1 MRKTIVRIMAFAALA
16 GGLTGCT
23 GFGGLSE
30 NLGESIASQ
39 RDPEVV
45 RDGAPSYLILA
56 DTLARR
62 SPEDADPQFT
72 AGRLYGTYAD
82 SFVED
87 PERRRILSQTAY
99 DYAHTGLCL
108 RLEEVCAALD
118 GRFPAFRDAVNET
131 VEDEDD
137 AETLYRFAAVWAGWL
152 RARSD
157 DYSALAELPK
167 LEAAFER
174 VIKLAPEI
182 DHGFAH
188 VYQGVL
194 LAQRPAAMGGD
205 PEEARA
211 HFERAIELSDERNL
225 MAKALFAEHYARL
238 VYDRELHDRLVT
250 EVIEADPVAD
260 DLTLS
265 NRLAQE
271 RARELRSSADS
282 FF

>member
-1 MRKTIVRIMAFAALA
+1 MRNTFVRTIALAALVA
-16 GGLTGCT
+16 GLAGCT

-30 NLGESIASQ
+30 SLGESIASQ
-39 RDPEVV
+39 SDPQVV

-62 SPEDADPQFT
+62 SPDDAGAQFT
-72 AGRLYGTYAD
+72 AGRLYGTYAG

-99 DYAHTGLCL
+99 DYARSGLCL
-108 RLEEVCAALD
+108 RLEAVCGALD
-118 GRFPAFRDAVNET
+118 GRFPAFQAAVKNR
-131 VEDEDD
+131 VDD
-137 AETLYRFAAVWAGWL
+137 ADEAEHLYRFATVWAGWL

-157 DYSALAELPK
+157 DYAALADLPK
-167 LEAAFER
+167 LEVAFDR
-174 VIKLAPEI
+174 VIEITPEI

-188 VYQGVL
+188 VYKGVL
-194 LAQRPAAMGGD
+194 LSQRPAALGGE
-205 PEEARA
+205 PEKARA
-211 HFERAIELSDERNL
+211 HFERAIGISDGRNL
-225 MAKALFAEHYARL
+225 MAKALYAENYARL

-250 EVIEADPVAD
+250 EVIEADPSAG

>member
-1 MRKTIVRIMAFAALA
+1 MRNMSPWGVALA
-16 GGLTGCT
+16 TLLATATGCT
-23 GFGGLSE
+23 GFGGIAES
-30 NLGESIASQ
+30 LGDSIASQ
-39 RDPEVV
+39 RDPELV

-62 SPEDADPQFT
+62 SPDDADAQFT
-72 AGRLYGTYAD
+72 AGRLYGTYAG

-87 PERRRILSQTAY
+87 SERQLILSQTAY
-99 DYAHTGLCL
+99 DYARTGLCL
-108 RLEEVCAALD
+108 RLEDVCAALD
-118 GRFPAFRDAVNET
+118 GRFPAFQTAVNET
-131 VEDEDD
+131 VDDEDE
-137 AETLYRFAAVWAGWL
+137 AHSLYRFAAVWAGWL

-157 DYSALAELPK
+157 DYAALADLPK

-174 VIKLAPEI
+174 VIGIAPEI

-194 LAQRPAAMGGD
+194 LSQRPASLGGK
-205 PEEARA
+205 PEQARA

-225 MAKALFAEHYARL
+225 MAKALFAENYARL

-271 RARELRSSADS
+271 RAQELRSSADS

>member
-1 MRKTIVRIMAFAALA
+1 MRNTIVARVALGA
-16 GGLTGCT
+16 LLATATGCT
-23 GFGGLSE
+23 GLGGISE
-30 NLGESIASQ
+30 SLGESIASQ
-39 RDPEVV
+39 RDPEIV

-62 SPEDADPQFT
+62 SPDDAGAQFT
-72 AGRLYGTYAD
+72 AGRLYGTYAG

-99 DYAHTGLCL
+99 DYARSGLCL

-118 GRFPAFRDAVNET
+118 GRFPAFLTAVTDT

-137 AETLYRFAAVWAGWL
+137 AEGLYRFAAVWASWMQ
-152 RARSD
+152 ARSD
-157 DYSALAELPK
+157 DYAALADLPK
-167 LEAAFER
+167 LEAAFDR
-174 VIKLAPEI
+174 VLELSPEI
-182 DHGFAH
+182 DDGFAH
-188 VYQGVL
+188 VYKGVL
-194 LAQRPAAMGGD
+194 LAQRPASLGGK

-211 HFERAIELSDERNL
+211 HFERAIEISNGRNL
-225 MAKALFAEHYARL
+225 MAKALFAENYARL

-250 EVIEADPVAD
+250 EVIEADPEAG

-271 RARELRSSADS
+271 RAGELRASADS

>member
-1 MRKTIVRIMAFAALA
+1 MRNIIPRSVALAALLA
-16 GGLTGCT
+16 TATGCT
-23 GFGGLSE
+23 GFGGLSDS
-30 NLGESIASQ
+30 LGESIASQ

-62 SPEDADPQFT
+62 SPGDAGAQFT
-72 AGRLYGTYAD
+72 AGRLYGTYAG

-87 PERRRILSQTAY
+87 PERQRILSQTAY
-99 DYAHTGLCL
+99 DYARSGLCL
-108 RLEEVCAALD
+108 RLEAVCAALD
-118 GRFPAFRDAVNET
+118 GRFPAFKAAVNDT
-131 VEDEDD
+131 VDDEDEAD
-137 AETLYRFAAVWAGWL
+137 TLYRFAAVWAGWL

-157 DYSALAELPK
+157 DYSALADLPK
-167 LEAAFER
+167 LQVAFER
-174 VIKLAPEI
+174 VIEIAPGI

-194 LAQRPAAMGGD
+194 LSQRPAALGGE

-211 HFERAIELSDERNL
+211 HFERAIELSGGRNL
-225 MAKALFAEHYARL
+225 MAKALFAENYARL

-250 EVIEADPVAD
+250 EVIEADPAAG

-271 RARELRSSADS
+271 RAQELRSSADS

>member
-1 MRKTIVRIMAFAALA
+1 MRNIIRRGIALAALFAAT
-16 GGLTGCT
+16 TGCT
-23 GFGGLSE
+23 GFGGLSQS
-30 NLGESIASQ
+30 LGESIASQ
-39 RDPEVV
+39 SDPAVV

-62 SPEDADPQFT
+62 SPDDAGAQFT
-72 AGRLYGTYAD
+72 AGRLYGTYAG

-99 DYAHTGLCL
+99 EYARSGLCL
-108 RLEEVCAALD
+108 RLEAVCEALD
-118 GRFPAFRDAVNET
+118 GRFPAFRDAVNEA
-131 VEDEDD
+131 VDDEDE
-137 AETLYRFAAVWAGWL
+137 AESLYRFAAVWAGWL

-157 DYSALAELPK
+157 DYAALADLPK
-167 LEAAFER
+167 LEVAFER
-174 VIKLAPEI
+174 VIAIAPEI

-194 LAQRPAAMGGD
+194 LSQRPAALGGE

-211 HFERAIELSDERNL
+211 HFERAIELSGGRNL
-225 MAKALFAEHYARL
+225 MAKALFAENYARL

-250 EVIEADPVAD
+250 EVIEADPAAG

-271 RARELRSSADS
+271 RAQQLRASADS

>member
-1 MRKTIVRIMAFAALA
+1 MRNTFVRTMALAALMTGVA
-16 GGLTGCT
+16 GCAGL
-23 GFGGLSE
+23 GGLSE
-30 NLGESIASQ
+30 SLGESIASQ
-39 RDPEVV
+39 RDPGVV

-62 SPEDADPQFT
+62 SPDDAGAQFT
-72 AGRLYGTYAD
+72 AGRLYGTYAG

-99 DYAHTGLCL
+99 DYARSGLCL
-108 RLEEVCAALD
+108 RLEEVCDALD
-118 GRFPAFRDAVNET
+118 GRFTAFQSAVKASVADA
-131 VEDEDD
+131 DD
-137 AETLYRFAAVWAGWL
+137 AGHLYRFAAVWAGWI
-152 RARSD
+152 RARSE
-157 DYSALAELPK
+157 DYAALADLPK
-167 LEAAFER
+167 LQAAFGR
-174 VIKLAPEI
+174 VIEIAPEI

-194 LAQRPAAMGGD
+194 LSQRPAAMGGE

-211 HFERAIELSDERNL
+211 HFERAIELSDGRNL
-225 MAKALFAEHYARL
+225 MAKALYAENYARL
-238 VYDRELHDRLVT
+238 VFDRELHDRLVT
-250 EVIEADPVAD
+250 EVIEADPSAG

-271 RARELRSSADS
+271 RARELRSSADP